1 MKLDLSDAS
10 NEGSQMSDA
19 PGQDIFDKICEL
31 LAPYNPKSLAITR
44 QSGIMTDLE
53 VDSTAVFD
61 IIMGLED
68 HYDISIPMEMVSD
81 IKTVGELVSAVQR
94 LAAE

>member
-1 MKLDLSDAS
+1 MPKREDVY
-10 NEGSQMSDA
+10 
-19 PGQDIFDKICEL
+19 DKICEL
-31 LAPYNPKSLAITR
+31 LKPYNPKNRAIEMS
-44 QSGIMTDLE
+44 SGIMSDLE

-81 IKTVGELVSAVQR
+81 IKTVGELTTAIIQLTS
-94 LAAE
+94 E

>member
-1 MKLDLSDAS
+1 MPTREEAY
-10 NEGSQMSDA
+10 
-19 PGQDIFDKICEL
+19 DKICEL
-31 LAPYNPKSLAITR
+31 LKPYNPKNRPIEMS
-44 QSGIMTDLE
+44 SGIMSDLE

-81 IKTVGELVSAVQR
+81 IKTVGELSSAIIE
-94 LAAE
+94 LTSK

>member
-1 MKLDLSDAS
+1 MPTRD
-10 NEGSQMSDA
+10 EVY
-19 PGQDIFDKICEL
+19 DKICEL
-31 LAPYNPKSLAITR
+31 LKPYNPKNRPIEMS
-44 QSGIMTDLE
+44 SGIMSDLE

-81 IKTVGELVSAVQR
+81 IKTVGELTSAIIQ
-94 LAAE
+94 LTSE

>member
-1 MKLDLSDAS
+1 
-10 NEGSQMSDA
+10 MS
-19 PGQDIFDKICEL
+19 
-31 LAPYNPKSLAITR
+31 
-44 QSGIMTDLE
+44 SGIMSDLE

-81 IKTVGELVSAVQR
+81 IKTVGELTTAIIELKSK
-94 LAAE
+94 

>member
-1 MKLDLSDAS
+1 
-10 NEGSQMSDA
+10 MSEPSRDE
-19 PGQDIFDKICEL
+19 IYEKICEL
-31 LAPYNPKSLAITR
+31 LKPYNPQNRPIKMS
-44 QSGIMTDLE
+44 SGIMSDLE

-81 IKTVGELVSAVQR
+81 IKTVGELTTAIMGLTAS
-94 LAAE
+94 

>member
-1 MKLDLSDAS
+1 MPTREDVY
-10 NEGSQMSDA
+10 
-19 PGQDIFDKICEL
+19 DKICEL
-31 LAPYNPKSLAITR
+31 LKPYNPKNRPIEMS
-44 QSGIMTDLE
+44 SGIMSDLE

-81 IKTVGELVSAVQR
+81 IKTVGELTSAIIQ
-94 LAAE
+94 LTSE